1 MVRSSLAI
9 CPAVTS
15 AEYFSIE
22 TSATPSDEVDV
33 CTTIID
39 DRPAVR
45 ASQWEG
51 AGETAKRNQDRVG
64 RKSRRGQTDT
74 TSLADRAG
82 FEPCL
87 RVASPKIRSFFRLSQ
102 PSQGAHPL

>member
-82 FEPCL
+82 FEPCV
-87 RVASPKIRSFFRLSQ
+87 RVASPRI
-102 PSQGAHPL
+102 